1 MDPGIQRRFLAPLVF
16 NVLLMLVLCVAVE
29 LFGVNSDAV
38 NDIVCTKVNEKRVE
52 NRQHKPENVTK
63 VQSI

>member
-1 MDPGIQRRFLAPLVF
+1 MV
-16 NVLLMLVLCVAVE
+16 VLCVAVE
-29 LFGVNSDAV
+29 QFGVNSDAV